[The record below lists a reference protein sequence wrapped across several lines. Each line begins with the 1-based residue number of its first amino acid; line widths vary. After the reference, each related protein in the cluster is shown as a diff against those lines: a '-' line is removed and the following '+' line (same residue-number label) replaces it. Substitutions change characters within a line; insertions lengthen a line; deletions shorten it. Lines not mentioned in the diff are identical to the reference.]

1 MTKQLSLFPDSPSNA
16 SNSLKDNRLAELET
30 IFNPV
35 DEMFAASTRFRDNR
49 RLVELL
55 RFIARFPS
63 YSAFNGLLLYTQNA
77 SATCVATAR
86 SWKQKFGRRPKF
98 DARPIAILAPM
109 APIIFVFDI
118 QDTEGPAVPST
129 LLRPRAAAPQQLNKT
144 YANTRQNCAVH
155 GIAVRETTM
164 DQGATGT
171 ACRITPALR
180 KQYRDLDLQND
191 TSYLILID
199 GTLPLEDRYSLLV
212 HELGHIFCSHLG
224 IDRHAW
230 WPEREDLSINGEQI
244 ESDAVAYLVCERL
257 GLGIAAAKHLSNYVE
272 MNHQLPAFSLN
283 AVLQSVSYLEDM
295 GKSRWKEPRR
305 RRRP

>member
-1 MTKQLSLFPDSPSNA
+1 MTNQLSLFPDSPSNL
-16 SNSLKDNRLAELET
+16 SHNLKDKPLAEFET
-30 IFNPV
+30 LFNPV
-35 DEMFAASTRFRDNR
+35 DEMFAASPRFRDNR
-49 RLVELL
+49 RLIELL
-55 RFIARFPS
+55 RFIARFPG

-86 SWKQKFGRRPKF
+86 SWMQKFGRRPKF
-98 DARPIAILAPM
+98 DARPMAILAPM

-129 LLRPRAAAPQQLNKT
+129 RLRPHAASPQLLSKI
-144 YANTRQNCAVH
+144 YANTRHNCAAH
-155 GIAVRETTM
+155 GIAVHETTA
-164 DQGATGT
+164 DHGTTGT
-171 ACRITPALR
+171 ASRITPALR
-180 KQYRDLDLQND
+180 KQYRDLDLQHD

-199 GTLPLEDRYSLLV
+199 GTQPMEDRYSLLV

-230 WPEREDLSINGEQI
+230 WPERQDLTINGEQI

-257 GLGIAAAKHLSNYVE
+257 GLGIGAARHLSNHLE
-272 MNHQLPAFSLN
+272 MNPKLPAFSLN

-305 RRRP
+305 RRRQ